1 MVERVATNSD
11 SVKRIEE
18 FGDAGRKAGVEL
30 RVFRDPNSSIEAKRI
45 AFDNLKA
52 LVPKMLTG
60 TSRVQGG
67 QESLLQS
74 VLSTVKAEDLAANPK
89 LVDQIIN
96 QINTGYRDT
105 LNYGVRGG
113 WKGAI
118 PDLIQVPSIVKPVSP
133 VGLGDNSGTLPPGAA
148 GYNPGGRPGE
158 GVAPVPKT
166 SFANKYG
173 VK

>member
-1 MVERVATNSD
+1 M
-11 SVKRIEE
+11 
-18 FGDAGRKAGVEL
+18 
-30 RVFRDPNSSIEAKRI
+30 
-45 AFDNLKA
+45 
-52 LVPKMLTG
+52 
-60 TSRVQGG
+60 
-67 QESLLQS
+67 
-74 VLSTVKAEDLAANPK
+74 
-89 LVDQIIN
+89 
-96 QINTGYRDT
+96 
-105 LNYGVRGG
+105 NYGVRGG